1 MRSTARLWVLV
12 LAIGCGPRGPQPGAP
27 REGAVG
33 AESGGSTWTIETNP
47 SPRFDLP
54 SGVAV
59 TADGLYVAGY
69 EGVGG
74 AWRVE
79 RRRLADGKLVWERRS
94 VPGTYWGARDLAVD
108 GEELFVAGDSR
119 VEKRAT
125 GDGALVTSFG
135 DAGRI
140 VVGTRDG
147 VAVDERIHAIVLDRQ
162 AMYLVGESEGGLW
175 IQKRDRARGDLVT
188 RFGSGG
194 MWRFDPSAG
203 PKGRELGSNYLLTAG
218 LGADALVVGGF
229 QARGGELGRIER
241 LDPADGTP
249 DPRFGARGAV
259 VVAAST
265 GNVQTVE
272 DLAVLGDMIFV
283 FVGDVARGHGS
294 RWIMQRR
301 SLRDGRVE
309 WSNEI
314 DPSRG
319 HDPAGDL
326 AVDRTGAVFVGTRG
340 GQQWLVYETSLD
352 GRMSTTTERDP
363 GPGRDEAT
371 AVGLDPRWLYVAGF
385 ATVEEQ
391 DTAWRIERI
400 ARNADPRPVQSIAR

>member
-1 MRSTARLWVLV
+1 MRATARPWVLV
-12 LAIGCGPRGPQPGAP
+12 LAIGCASRSTSTPPAAP
-27 REGAVG
+27 VEA
-33 AESGGSTWTIETNP
+33 ASGGAAWMIETNP
-47 SPRFDLP
+47 SPGFDLP

-79 RRRLADGKLVWERRS
+79 RRRLDDGRLVWERRS
-94 VPGTYWGARDLAVD
+94 TPGTYWGARDLAVD

-135 DAGRI
+135 DGGRI
-140 VVGTRDG
+140 VVGMRDG
-147 VAVDERIHAIVLDRQ
+147 VAIDERIHAVVLDRQ
-162 AMYLVGESEGGLW
+162 AMYLAGESEGGLW
-175 IQKRDRARGDLVT
+175 IQKRDRVRGDLVT
-188 RFGSGG
+188 RFGNGG
-194 MWRFDPSAG
+194 VWRFDPSAG
-203 PKGRELGSNYLLTAG
+203 PTGRELGSNYLLTAG

-229 QARGGELGRIER
+229 QAKGGELGRIER
-241 LDPADGTP
+241 LDPTRGQP
-249 DPRFGARGAV
+249 DPRFGSRGAV

-283 FVGDVARGHGS
+283 FVGDVTRGRGS

-309 WSNEI
+309 WSNEL
-314 DPSRG
+314 DPSPG
-319 HDPAGDL
+319 NDPVGDL
-326 AVDRTGAVFVGTRG
+326 AVDRAGAVFVGTRG
-340 GQQWLVYETSLD
+340 GRQWLVYETSLD
-352 GRMSTTTERDP
+352 GRTSTTTDRDP

-400 ARNADPRPVQSIAR
+400 ARDADPRPVQSIAH